1 MNSSLKTVEIIAKFS
16 KDSSNGNDAN
26 SLNKLIYDLCKENGL
41 NDDTAIPKISET
53 DYQSLEEAFAK
64 LDKESIALSFESFK
78 VEHIE
83 LNQEPF
89 SFTSYI
95 KHLKERYYKS

>member
-1 MNSSLKTVEIIAKFS
+1 MNSGLKTVEIIAKFS

-41 NDDTAIPKISET
+41 NDDTTIPKISEA
-53 DYQSLEEAFAK
+53 DYKTLEKMFAK
-64 LDKESIALSFESFK
+64 LAKEKIALSFESFK

-89 SFTSYI
+89 SFAAYI
-95 KHLKERYYKS
+95 EHLRERY

>member
-1 MNSSLKTVEIIAKFS
+1 MNSGLKTIEIITEFS
-16 KDSSNGNDAN
+16 KDSSADHDYK
-26 SLNKLIYDLCKENGL
+26 SLNNLIYDLCVENGL
-41 NDDTAIPKISET
+41 RDETAIPKISEA
-53 DYQSLEEAFAK
+53 DYKTLEKMLAE
-64 LDKESIALSFESFK
+64 LGNESVALSFESFK

-95 KHLKERYYKS
+95 KHLKERY

>member
-1 MNSSLKTVEIIAKFS
+1 MNSGLKTIEIITEFS
-16 KDSSNGNDAN
+16 KDSSADHDYK
-26 SLNKLIYDLCKENGL
+26 SLNNLIYDLCVENGL
-41 NDDTAIPKISET
+41 RDETAIPKISEA
-53 DYQSLEEAFAK
+53 DYKTLEKMLAE
-64 LDKESIALSFESFK
+64 LGNESFALSFESFK

-95 KHLKERYYKS
+95 KHLKERY